1 MQDYLRASRGVIL
14 IGWSQP
20 FPTRPPKRSTVYWV
34 WETLE
39 WAHNQC
45 SLSLSFTNS
54 KHPTA
59 VRSGYARSLQSC
71 PTLCDPID
79 GSTPGSPVP
88 GILQAR
94 ILEWGAIAFSI
105 RSGMDPQN
113 TSQIS
118 LSFSSVLCSW
128 CLSLSFSCL
137 AVWLHL
143 CMEKVCTDDSRQ
155 GFLYNW
161 NLHL

>member
-1 MQDYLRASRGVIL
+1 MHVLFIFISLVLQNEVFIDQVIIFVTMQDYLRASKEVIL

-45 SLSLSFTNS
+45 SLSLFFTNS

-59 VRSGYARSLQSC
+59 
-71 PTLCDPID
+71 
-79 GSTPGSPVP
+79 
-88 GILQAR
+88 
-94 ILEWGAIAFSI
+94 I
-105 RSGMDPQN
+105 RRGMDPQN

-118 LSFSSVLCSW
+118 LSFSAVLCSQRS
-128 CLSLSFSCL
+128 SLSFSCL

-143 CMEKVCTDDSRQ
+143 CKEKVCTDDSRQ